1 MVDRCNKIFLIF
13 INNKNTKIPL
23 NIYAC
28 MYVCIYVCI
37 TSKGSLAFLFLNT
50 RLDYLEDLKVIKK
63 MPLINYYFYLF
74 KLFFYLLCCQRY
86 YNL

>member
-1 MVDRCNKIFLIF
+1 
-13 INNKNTKIPL
+13 
-23 NIYAC
+23 

-63 MPLINYYFYLF
+63 NAFDQLLF
-74 KLFFYLLCCQRY
+74 LSF
-86 YNL
+86 